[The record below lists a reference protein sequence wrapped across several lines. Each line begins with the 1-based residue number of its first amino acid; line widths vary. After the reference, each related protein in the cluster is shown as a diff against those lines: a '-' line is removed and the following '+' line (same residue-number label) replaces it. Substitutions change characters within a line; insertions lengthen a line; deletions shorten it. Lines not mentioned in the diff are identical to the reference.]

1 MAFDAASPA
10 DCAAPA
16 RVGHSIVI
24 AEEAVKQSLGGL
36 VPMLELMDTLRRA
49 QGNALEVL
57 GYGPDERSYRVLASA
72 PHWCLRDYA
81 GGGSGPAVLLIP
93 APIKRP
99 YIWDLA
105 PSASAVRYCLRQG
118 LRVYLL
124 EWKPPR
130 SGQGDAGLDE
140 YADQAIAGAVAEI
153 ARVAAGKPPFLI
165 GHSLGGTFA
174 AIAGALEP
182 QSIRGLVLL
191 GSPLCFQPGSSP
203 FRDSLVSIAPSTLS
217 DLDVVPGSLLSQIS
231 ALAAPDSFIWS
242 RMRDAALSMAD
253 PLALDIHARVE
264 RWALDEVPL
273 PGRLVDQ
280 ILGWLYREDR
290 FCRGILPVRGGT
302 VGPSSLRLPTL
313 AVVNT
318 ADEVA
323 PLSSVRPFIAAMPVR
338 DTGIIEYAGE
348 TGVGLQHLAILA
360 GRNAYASVWPE
371 ILTWLCARS

>member
-1 MAFDAASPA
+1 MNKS
-10 DCAAPA
+10 
-16 RVGHSIVI
+16 R
-24 AEEAVKQSLGGL
+24 GGL
-36 VPMLELMDTLRRA
+36 VRMLELMDALRRA
-49 QGNALEVL
+49 QGNALEML
-57 GYGPDERSYRVLASA
+57 GFGPNECGYRVLASA
-72 PHWCLRDYA
+72 PRWRLRDYA
-81 GGGSGPAVLLIP
+81 SLDAGPAVLMIP

-105 PSASAVRYCLRQG
+105 PSASAVRYCLQHG

-124 EWKPPR
+124 EWMPPR
-130 SGQGDAGLDE
+130 FGHGNAGLDE
-140 YADQAIAGAVAEI
+140 YADEAIAAAVAKI
-153 ARVAAGKPPFLI
+153 ASEAGGKKPFLI

-174 AIAGALEP
+174 AIFGALEP

-191 GSPLCFQPGSSP
+191 GSPLCFRPGSSR
-203 FRDSLVSIAPSTLS
+203 FRDSIVSIAPSTLS
-217 DLDVVPGSLLSQIS
+217 DIDIVPGSLLSQIS

-242 RMRDAALSMAD
+242 RMRDAALSIGD
-253 PLALDIHARVE
+253 PVAVDIHARVE
-264 RWALDEVPL
+264 RWTLDEAPL

-290 FCRGILPVRGGT
+290 FCRGILPARGST

-323 PLSSVRPFIAAMPVR
+323 PPASVMPFIEAMPAR
-338 DTGIIEYAGE
+338 DARIIEYAGE

-360 GRNAYASVWPE
+360 GRNAYARVWPQ
-371 ILTWLCARS
+371 IIAWLNARR

>member
-1 MAFDAASPA
+1 VTRSEEQTVT
-10 DCAAPA
+10 AAP
-16 RVGHSIVI
+16 RVGSKRVI
-24 AEEAVKQSLGGL
+24 AEKAVFKSPGDL
-36 VPMLELMDTLRRA
+36 VPMLQLMDSLRRA
-49 QGNALEVL
+49 QGNALEML
-57 GYGPDERSYRVLASA
+57 GFGPTECGYRVLASA
-72 PHWCLRDYA
+72 PRWCLRDYA

-130 SGQGDAGLDE
+130 FGQGDAGLDE
-140 YADQAIAGAVAEI
+140 YADQAIVGAIAEI
-153 ARVAAGKPPFLI
+153 ARAAGGKAPFLV

-182 QSIRGLVLL
+182 QSVRGLVLL

-203 FRDSLVSIAPSTLS
+203 FRNSLVSIAPSTLS
-217 DLDVVPGSLLSQIS
+217 DIDVVPGSLLSQIS

-242 RMRDAALSMAD
+242 RMRDAAVSIAD

-264 RWALDEVPL
+264 RWTLDEMPL
-273 PGRLVDQ
+273 PGMLVDQ

-290 FCRGILPVRGGT
+290 FCRGILPVRGNT
-302 VGPSSLRLPTL
+302 VGPASLRLPTL

-323 PLSSVRPFIAAMPVR
+323 PLPSVRPFIEAMSAR
-338 DTGIIEYAGE
+338 DKGIIEYAGE

-360 GRNAYASVWPE
+360 GRNAYARVWPE
-371 ILTWLCARS
+371 ILAWLSARE

>member
-1 MAFDAASPA
+1 MNRTAGLFTEE
-10 DCAAPA
+10 
-16 RVGHSIVI
+16 RVAQFGH
-24 AEEAVKQSLGGL
+24 ELM
-36 VPMLELMDTLRRA
+36 PMLQVADSLRRA
-49 QGNALEVL
+49 QGKALEAL
-57 GYGPDERSYRVLASA
+57 GFGPDECGYRVLATG
-72 PHWCLRDYA
+72 PHWRLRAY
-81 GGGSGPAVLLIP
+81 GGGRGAAVLMVP

-105 PSASAVRYCLRQG
+105 PSVSAVRLCLRQG

-124 EWKPPR
+124 EWLPPQP
-130 SGQGDAGLDE
+130 GQGNAGLDD
-140 YADQAIAGAVAEI
+140 YADQAIVAAVATI
-153 ARVAAGKPPFLI
+153 AGEAGGERPFLI

-182 QSIRGLVLL
+182 QSLHGLVLL
-191 GSPLCFQPGSSP
+191 GSPLCFRPGSSP
-203 FRDSLVSIAPSTLS
+203 FRDSLVAIAPSALS
-217 DLDVVPGSLLSQIS
+217 DVDIVPGSLLSQIS

-242 RMRDAALSMAD
+242 RMRDAALSVAD
-253 PLALDIHARVE
+253 PHGLDIQTRVE

-290 FCRGILPVRGGT
+290 LCRGVLPVRGGT

-323 PLSSVRPFIAAMPVR
+323 PPDSVRPFIEAMPGR
-338 DTGIIEYAGE
+338 DARVIEYAGE

-360 GRNAYASVWPE
+360 GRNAYARVWPE
-371 ILTWLCARS
+371 MLTWLSDRR

>member
-1 MAFDAASPA
+1 VAFDAELPA
-10 DCAAPA
+10 DGATTA
-16 RVGHSIVI
+16 RVGYSIVI
-24 AEEAVKQSLGGL
+24 AEAAVNQSRGEL

-49 QGNALEVL
+49 QGNALEML
-57 GYGPDERSYRVLASA
+57 GFGPTECGYRVLASA
-72 PHWCLRDYA
+72 PRWRLRDYA
-81 GGGSGPAVLLIP
+81 SLDAGPAVLMIP

-105 PSASAVRYCLRQG
+105 PSVSAVRYCLQHR

-124 EWKPPR
+124 EWTPPR
-130 SGQGDAGLDE
+130 LGHGNAGLDE
-140 YADQAIAGAVAEI
+140 YADRAIAEAVAKI
-153 ARVAAGKPPFLI
+153 ASEARGQKPFLM

-174 AIAGALEP
+174 AIFGALEP

-191 GSPLCFQPGSSP
+191 GSPLCFHPGSSR
-203 FRDSLVSIAPSTLS
+203 FRDSIVSLAPPTFSEM
-217 DLDVVPGSLLSQIS
+217 DIVPGSLLSQLS

-242 RMRDAALSMAD
+242 RMADAALSIASPPAM
-253 PLALDIHARVE
+253 DIHARVE

-273 PGRLVDQ
+273 AGRLVDQ
-280 ILGWLYREDR
+280 ILEWLYREDR
-290 FCRGILPVRGGT
+290 FCRGILPARGGT

-323 PLSSVRPFIAAMPVR
+323 PLASVRPFIEAMPVR
-338 DTGIIEYAGE
+338 DVRIIEYVGE

-360 GRNAYASVWPE
+360 GRNAYARVWPQ
-371 ILTWLCARS
+371 IIAWLNARE